1 MSMILTNHAFQS
13 NACAEEALA
22 RQVIDAMQD
31 SSLSS
36 DDEESK
42 KKDTKTT
49 SETQGPGSSTETFT
63 FPAPVDRTDYDDLP
77 HLPIV

>member
-13 NACAEEALA
+13 NACAEETLA

-31 SSLSS
+31 ITSS

-42 KKDTKTT
+42 KKDTKTP
-49 SETQGPGSSTETFT
+49 TQGAESTAETFT
-63 FPAPVDRTDYDDLP
+63 FPAPADRTTYDSLP
-77 HLPIV
+77 QLPTV